1 MTTFHHPISDADA
14 ATMAAT
20 RAFLA
25 TLPSIEL
32 TPAVRPSFDEMTRQV
47 PPAADVIYERDMLGG
62 VPGWWCRV
70 PDAPAHTAILYLH
83 GGGYVAGSSEA
94 YRHPAGQIAA
104 AAGVSTF
111 VAEYGL
117 APEKVF
123 PAAFNDAVATYH
135 AMLQMGLRRIAI
147 AGDSAGGGLTLAVLR
162 HVTEHL
168 DVKPVAAVAI
178 SPWADM
184 TASGMSMQSRAN
196 SDPFLD
202 KQKLLAAADLYL
214 SGADAEDHRASPLF
228 GRLNGLPPTLIHV
241 GEDEVLLD
249 DAVRYAER
257 AHEAGSQVE
266 LHVWTGMV
274 HVFTSSIASLG
285 AAQEATEN
293 IGCFLSKHLIPD

>member
-1 MTTFHHPISDADA
+1 MTTFHHPISDTDA

-47 PPAADVIYERDMLGG
+47 PPAAGITYESDVLGG
-62 VPGWWCRV
+62 VSGWWCRV
-70 PDAPAHTAILYLH
+70 PDTPAHTAILYLH

-123 PAAFNDAVATYH
+123 PAAFNDAVAVYQ
-135 AMLQMGLRRIAI
+135 AMLRMGFKRIAI
-147 AGDSAGGGLTLAVLR
+147 VGDSAGGGLTLAVLR
-162 HVTEHL
+162 HATEHFE
-168 DVKPVAAVAI
+168 VKPVAAVAI

-184 TASGMSMQSRAN
+184 TASGLSMQSRAD
-196 SDPFLD
+196 SDPFLN

-214 SGADAEDHRASPLF
+214 AGADALDHRASPVF
-228 GRLNGLPPTLIHV
+228 GTLKDLPPTLIHV

-249 DAVRYAER
+249 DAVRYAEL

-266 LHVWTGMV
+266 LHVWAGMV

-285 AAQEATEN
+285 AAREATEN
-293 IGCFLSKHLIPD
+293 IGYFLSQHLNPC

>member
-1 MTTFHHPISDADA
+1 MPTFHHPISDTDA

-20 RAFLA
+20 RALLA

-32 TPAVRPSFDEMTRQV
+32 TPAVRPSFDEMIRQV
-47 PPAADVIYERDMLGG
+47 PPAAGITYEREVVGG
-62 VPGWWCRV
+62 VSGWWCRV

-94 YRHPAGQIAA
+94 YRHPVGQIAA
-104 AAGVSTF
+104 AAGVSAF

-123 PAAFNDAVATYH
+123 PAAFSDAVAAYQ
-135 AMLQMGLRRIAI
+135 AMIQMGFKRIAI
-147 AGDSAGGGLTLAVLR
+147 VGDSAGGGLTLAVLR

-168 DVKPVAAVAI
+168 NVKPVAAVAI
-178 SPWADM
+178 SPWTDM
-184 TASGMSMQSRAN
+184 TASGPSMQSRAA
-196 SDPFLD
+196 SDPLLD

-214 SGADAEDHRASPLF
+214 ARADAEDHRASPLF
-228 GRLNGLPPTLIHV
+228 GQLEGLPPTLIHV

-257 AHEAGSQVE
+257 AQEAGSKVD
-266 LHVWTGMV
+266 LHVWAGMI
-274 HVFTSSIASLG
+274 HVFTSSIASLV
-285 AAQEATEN
+285 AAREATDSV
-293 IGCFLSKHLIPD
+293 GTFLAQHLIPG